1 MKDKSTYRVL
11 NLAFSPFN
19 DNSPTSYFH
28 KSIGGYHGAKL
39 ERYQEFIDSA
49 LTKNINILFAA
60 SDNAK
65 SPDNLREAITEAFT
79 NTYAFNMLNC
89 KYVIGNPDAMP
100 FTNTKALGNAWFV
113 EKPLLVNDANEE
125 IGMLR
130 KFDPA
135 KDAIIDKK
143 FSGQVSGSS
152 YPVTGT
158 DTIELTS
165 YKPNE
170 LIYKYSAQG
179 EKLVVFSEI
188 YYPAGWK
195 CFIDGKESQ
204 HFRTDYI
211 LRGMVVPAGQHEV
224 RFSFEPA
231 SYITGNKV
239 SLASSI
245 ILILL
250 IGGYL
255 VSYFMKKEEKIT
267 E

>member
-1 MKDKSTYRVL
+1 
-11 NLAFSPFN
+11 
-19 DNSPTSYFH
+19 
-28 KSIGGYHGAKL
+28 
-39 ERYQEFIDSA
+39 
-49 LTKNINILFAA
+49 
-60 SDNAK
+60 
-65 SPDNLREAITEAFT
+65 
-79 NTYAFNMLNC
+79 MLNC
-89 KYVIGNPDAMP
+89 KYIIGNPDAAP
-100 FTNTKALGNAWFV
+100 LTNKYALGNAWFV
-113 EKPLLVNDANEE
+113 EKPVLVNDANEE